1 MYKKS
6 LYNFINPLSDSES
19 VRNFESCKN
28 EECEKKKKNRRKEGV
43 HRGDDDF
50 ILTGESQGEKKCL
63 LGLLTTK
70 VSTSTLLLPLL
81 VCIQANSYRRKV
93 RYFLYPHKKYIA
105 FTLKLNC
112 DLNMQR

>member
-28 EECEKKKKNRRKEGV
+28 EECEKKKNRRKEGV

-50 ILTGESQGEKKCL
+50 ILTGESQGEKKM
-63 LGLLTTK
+63 LTWPTYH
-70 VSTSTLLLPLL
+70 
-81 VCIQANSYRRKV
+81 QG
-93 RYFLYPHKKYIA
+93 
-105 FTLKLNC
+105 
-112 DLNMQR
+112 

>member
-28 EECEKKKKNRRKEGV
+28 EECEKKKNRRKEGV

-50 ILTGESQGEKKCL
+50 ILTG
-63 LGLLTTK
+63 
-70 VSTSTLLLPLL
+70 
-81 VCIQANSYRRKV
+81 
-93 RYFLYPHKKYIA
+93 
-105 FTLKLNC
+105 
-112 DLNMQR
+112 

>member
-6 LYNFINPLSDSES
+6 LYIFINPLSDSES

-28 EECEKKKKNRRKEGV
+28 GECEKKKKNRRKEGV

-93 RYFLYPHKKYIA
+93 RYLLYPHKKCIA